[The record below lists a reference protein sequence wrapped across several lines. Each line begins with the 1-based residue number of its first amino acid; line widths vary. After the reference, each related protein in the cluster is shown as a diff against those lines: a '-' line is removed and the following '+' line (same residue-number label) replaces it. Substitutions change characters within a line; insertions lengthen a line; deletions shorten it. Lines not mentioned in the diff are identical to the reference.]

1 MASNVEGQQFTVDGK
16 VYYRIEQFILDPD
29 RKRPLIG
36 FQSFVELVDQRSA
49 RKTYKCTLCGVSA
62 LGNSNIIYHF
72 LGIKHRKRYIAMKYP
87 NLLKY
92 ISSSKKKASKKDNF
106 TFVEKKIEM
115 LEGTCKFMN
124 IATILSKE
132 PTSPMTWPKSQAMQ
146 ASQIKAEPGVK
157 PDDKNAVAVSDN
169 HNTINI
175 SESKSQV
182 TSTMEFVE
190 CNEAA
195 QSSSFYE
202 HNVDSTSGICL
213 DEEPSRKEA
222 SSSSKKNQPSSH
234 QDDLQV
240 SSSSNT
246 LEHRPRTLTSDM
258 LRLIK
263 GKDVGTVLQILQ
275 HLAPHYSSLQDVDL
289 ELFAEILSQAD
300 ASV

>member
-1 MASNVEGQQFTVDGK
+1 
-16 VYYRIEQFILDPD
+16 
-29 RKRPLIG
+29 
-36 FQSFVELVDQRSA
+36 
-49 RKTYKCTLCGVSA
+49 
-62 LGNSNIIYHF
+62 
-72 LGIKHRKRYIAMKYP
+72 MKYP
-87 NLLKY
+87 YLLKY
-92 ISSSKKKASKKDNF
+92 LYSFKTKASQKVQF
-106 TFVEKKIEM
+106 AFEEKKIEM
-115 LEGTCKFMN
+115 LESTY
-124 IATILSKE
+124 
-132 PTSPMTWPKSQAMQ
+132 KSM
-146 ASQIKAEPGVK
+146 K
-157 PDDKNAVAVSDN
+157 PDDDKNAVAVSDN
-169 HNTINI
+169 YNTINI

-182 TSTMEFVE
+182 TSTMDFVE
-190 CNEAA
+190 CNEA
-195 QSSSFYE
+195 QSSSFHE

-222 SSSSKKNQPSSH
+222 SSSSNKTQPSSH

>member
-1 MASNVEGQQFTVDGK
+1 MT
-16 VYYRIEQFILDPD
+16 
-29 RKRPLIG
+29 
-36 FQSFVELVDQRSA
+36 QS
-49 RKTYKCTLCGVSA
+49 
-62 LGNSNIIYHF
+62 
-72 LGIKHRKRYIAMKYP
+72 
-87 NLLKY
+87 
-92 ISSSKKKASKKDNF
+92 
-106 TFVEKKIEM
+106 
-115 LEGTCKFMN
+115 
-124 IATILSKE
+124 
-132 PTSPMTWPKSQAMQ
+132 KSQAMQ
-146 ASQIKAEPGVK
+146 ASQIKVEPGVK
-157 PDDKNAVAVSDN
+157 PDDDKNAVAVSDN
-169 HNTINI
+169 YNTINI

-182 TSTMEFVE
+182 TSTMDFVE
-190 CNEAA
+190 CNEA
-195 QSSSFYE
+195 QSSSFHE

-222 SSSSKKNQPSSH
+222 SSSSNKTQPSSH